1 MNQFVKRAVIGASIV
16 VTLVLGVF
24 VILRLSGVLLYF
36 KMVSGSSEPNLKV
49 GERVFA
55 SGLKAPKVNDFICF
69 AAYDSI
75 NNRADI
81 LMHRLCAKGG
91 DKVEIKDGV
100 LIVNG
105 MPETGIKLT
114 NEYLV
119 PRAYLPKIPNTG
131 EVNNVMDMGE
141 DSVHVFATVDFMKEN
156 GIVGKLVVHP
166 VAYVDEMVALRWQH
180 NWNLDQFGPVV
191 VPADCYFVLGDNRH
205 NAFDSRYRGFVD
217 GKDFRATVVWHK

>member
-16 VTLVLGVF
+16 VMLVLGTF
-24 VILRLSGVLLYF
+24 IILRLSGVLLYF
-36 KMVSGSSEPNLKV
+36 KMAGGSSEPNLKM

-55 SGLKAPKVNDFICF
+55 SGLKTPKVNDFICF
-69 AAYDSI
+69 TAYDSI

-91 DKVEIKDGV
+91 DKVEIEDGV

-105 MPETGIKLT
+105 VPETGIKLT

-119 PRAYLPKIPNTG
+119 PRAYLPRIPKTG
-131 EVNNVMDMGE
+131 EVNIMDIGE
-141 DSVHVFATVDFMKEN
+141 DSAHVFATVDFMKKN
-156 GIVGKLVVHP
+156 GIACKPAIFP
-166 VAYVDEMVALRWQH
+166 VAFVDEMVALRWNH

-191 VPADCYFVLGDNRH
+191 VPTDCFFVLGDNRH

-217 GKDFRATVVWHK
+217 GKDFRATVLWHK